1 MIRVLQRVI
10 TEEMATCTQKTLLL
24 DKNKQIN
31 ASNVGR
37 QRCHPCG
44 QNFSLRLLKVH
55 TEINALSR
63 PKGSR
68 WTPPVERGWPS
79 SLPPPHNT
87 VLCER
92 HSAPFVLTCFLLPT
106 SFLFLLKIF
115 WRAMHLSIGSWFF
128 QWIATGTNRI
138 RPGRPSHG
146 SYASTKILN
155 LHLSALGKIDQP

>member
-1 MIRVLQRVI
+1 MWVDKGAILV
-10 TEEMATCTQKTLLL
+10 AKTFPLVAQL
-24 DKNKQIN
+24 
-31 ASNVGR
+31 
-37 QRCHPCG
+37 
-44 QNFSLRLLKVH
+44 VH

-68 WTPPVERGWPS
+68 WTPQWKEGGP
-79 SLPPPHNT
+79 LLYPPPHNT

-92 HSAPFVLTCFLLPT
+92 HSAPFVLTCFLLPI

-128 QWIATGTNRI
+128 QWIATRTDRV

-155 LHLSALGKIDQP
+155 LHLSALRKIDQP